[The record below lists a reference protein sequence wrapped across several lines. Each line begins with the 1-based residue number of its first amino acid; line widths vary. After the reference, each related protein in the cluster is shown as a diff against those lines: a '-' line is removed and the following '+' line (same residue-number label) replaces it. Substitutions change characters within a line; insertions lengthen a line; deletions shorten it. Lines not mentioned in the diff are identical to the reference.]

1 MTTIKLPIIEY
12 NKSVIRTI
20 YLTVF
25 SITMLG
31 FFVLMITLK
40 DDNHLIGK
48 LFLITILLF
57 IIGMFFIKN
66 PGSQNGYLTINKN
79 EIVYSAS
86 EKTEIFTVSEI
97 SQIEFKYD
105 GYSGKPKSLNVLYAS
120 SGRDNM
126 LKFKHNGSDKIF
138 YIQLEFN
145 YLRLLRRVLKEFA
158 AAGVPISV
166 INSRGRKI
174 EL

>member
-97 SQIEFKYD
+97 SQIENLFKI
-105 GYSGKPKSLNVLYAS
+105 
-120 SGRDNM
+120 
-126 LKFKHNGSDKIF
+126 IF
-138 YIQLEFN
+138 
-145 YLRLLRRVLKEFA
+145 
-158 AAGVPISV
+158 
-166 INSRGRKI
+166 
-174 EL
+174 

>member
-1 MTTIKLPIIEY
+1 MTTIRLPIIEY
-12 NKSVIRTI
+12 KKSVIRTI

-25 SITMLG
+25 AITMLA

-48 LFLITILLF
+48 LFLLTILMF
-57 IIGMFFIKN
+57 ILGMFFIKK
-66 PGSQNGYLTINKN
+66 PGLQNGYLTINKN

-86 EKTEIFTVSEI
+86 EKTEIFIVSEI

-105 GYSGKPKSLNVLYAS
+105 GYRGKPKSLNVLYTS
-120 SGRDNM
+120 SGRNNM
-126 LKFKHNGSDKIF
+126 LKFKHNGTDKIF

-145 YLRLLRRVLKEFA
+145 YLGLLRRVLKEFA
-158 AAGVPISV
+158 AARVPISV
-166 INSRGRKI
+166 TNSWGREI